1 MPGDP
6 TLARHEN
13 GQACRFRARERGT
26 GMHLGGGADVA
37 GPWFAGAMRTA
48 TSADGTPIAYDV
60 TGDGPVVVIVN
71 GAMSTAADAGGL
83 AEALRDAGFRAV
95 TWDRRARGGS
105 GDARGSTPDRE
116 VEDLAAVI
124 DAVGGDAAVLG
135 HSSGAVLAL
144 VAASRGVPVRALFL
158 SEPPFR
164 FGVDEPADDLGDR
177 LQRYVDEDRPD
188 DAIVTF
194 QLESVGLPREMV
206 EGIRA
211 SDQFAALLPLAQ
223 STVYDTNLV
232 REASIPT
239 DEMLAVR
246 APVTILRG
254 EQTFPILLTAA
265 DRLADAMDAAE
276 LVVVPESVMHRP
288 DPAATARVIKE
299 RLA

>member
-1 MPGDP
+1 MPAGP
-6 TLARHEN
+6 HSPASTCRGGVRA
-13 GQACRFRARERGT
+13 AC
-26 GMHLGGGADVA
+26 LADVG
-37 GPWFAGAMRTA
+37 GPWLADAMRTA
-48 TSADGTPIAYDV
+48 TSADGTPIAYEE
-60 TGDGPVVVIVN
+60 TGDGPTVVIIN
-71 GAMSTAADAGGL
+71 GAMSTAADAAGL
-83 AEALRDAGFRAV
+83 AEALADAGFRAV
-95 TWDRRARGGS
+95 TWDRRARGAS

-158 SEPPFR
+158 SEPPLR
-164 FGVDEPADDLGDR
+164 FGVDEPADDLADR
-177 LQRYVDEDRPD
+177 LQQDVDQGRFD

-194 QLESVGLPREMV
+194 QLEGVGLPRDMV

-232 REASIPT
+232 REASVPT
-239 DEMLAVR
+239 DEMLGVT
-246 APVTILRG
+246 APVTVLRG

-265 DRLADAMDAAE
+265 DRLTGAMDGAE

-288 DPAATARVIKE
+288 DPVATARVIRE